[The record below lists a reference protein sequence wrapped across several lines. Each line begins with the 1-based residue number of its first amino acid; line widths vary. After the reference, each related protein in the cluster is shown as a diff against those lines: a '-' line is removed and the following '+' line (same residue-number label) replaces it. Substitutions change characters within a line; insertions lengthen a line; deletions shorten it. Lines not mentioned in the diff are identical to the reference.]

1 LRTVAS
7 LSRLRMSKSP
17 FDIFDAGPPAA
28 PLPADQPEPPR
39 AVAGEA
45 HAKLKRNLDL
55 ALERHEEILSQPIR
69 EETDVRNKRLVAEV
83 ATATVKAALTTD
95 RTALKARQDKTLEI
109 LFLRVLFVAK
119 SMGKEL
125 SARDLEKLKTAP
137 RAELEAALSPRFL
150 AEYDRM
156 EF

>member
-1 LRTVAS
+1 
-7 LSRLRMSKSP
+7 MSKSP
-17 FDIFDAGPPAA
+17 FDIFDAEPPAA
-28 PLPADQPEPPR
+28 PLPAGEPEPPH
-39 AVAGEA
+39 AVAAEA

-55 ALERHEEILSQPIR
+55 ALERHEEILSQPIA

-95 RTALKARQDKTLEI
+95 RTALKARSDRTIE
-109 LFLRVLFVAK
+109 RVLLRLLFY
-119 SMGKEL
+119 
-125 SARDLEKLKTAP
+125 RKLHGYPNSPQDMEMLRTAP
-137 RAELEAALSPRFL
+137 RAELEAALGKKI